1 MHVQVEASQGLS
13 AEVRLS
19 EVDASVSFDF
29 FFLAGLGW
37 DGLITSALLM
47 RGGPSLRE

>member
-29 FFLAGLGW
+29 LSGGAGM
-37 DGLITSALLM
+37 A
-47 RGGPSLRE
+47 